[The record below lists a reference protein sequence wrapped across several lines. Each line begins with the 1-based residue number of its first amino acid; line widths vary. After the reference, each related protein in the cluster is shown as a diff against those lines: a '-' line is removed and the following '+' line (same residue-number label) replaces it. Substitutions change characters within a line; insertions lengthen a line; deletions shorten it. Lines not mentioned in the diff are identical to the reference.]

1 MEELEVERTN
11 LDIEREQLNLLIKRG
26 VKFEVV
32 TKVRKRKKGLRGF
45 FKKPEIKEEVTSY
58 EIHEPTLSV
67 LDRLCDIWLDMAL
80 DEEALKEGAVI
91 VEAKKITKQN
101 AKKMARV
108 IAIAVLGEDYHITE
122 ITPLGKVK
130 KYNDD
135 KELSR
140 LTNIFFHGIKPSKLA
155 LLTTTVTNVSNL
167 ADFITSMRLMSGAR
181 TTKPIA
187 GRIE

>member
-1 MEELEVERTN
+1 MEEVEK
-11 LDIEREQLNLLIKRG
+11 LDIELEREQLNLLIKRG
-26 VKFEVV
+26 VKFDVV
-32 TKVRKRKKGLRGF
+32 TKIRKRKKGFNGF
-45 FKKPEIKEEVTSY
+45 FQKPEVLEEVTTY

-91 VEAKKITKQN
+91 VEAKKTAKQN

-122 ITPLGKVK
+122 ITRTGKVK

-135 KELSR
+135 KELNR
-140 LTNIFFHGIKPSKLA
+140 LTNTFFHAIKPSKLA
-155 LLTTTVTNVSNL
+155 LLSTTVTNVSNL

-181 TTKPIA
+181 TTKPIT

>member
-1 MEELEVERTN
+1 MEEVEK
-11 LDIEREQLNLLIKRG
+11 LDIELEREQLNLLIKRG
-26 VKFEVV
+26 VKFDVII
-32 TKVRKRKKGLRGF
+32 KIRKRKKGFKGF
-45 FKKPEIKEEVTSY
+45 FQKPEVLEEVTTY

-80 DEEALKEGAVI
+80 DEVALKEGEVI
-91 VEAKKITKQN
+91 VEAKKTAKQN

-122 ITPLGKVK
+122 ITRTGKVK

-135 KELSR
+135 KELNR
-140 LTNIFFHGIKPSKLA
+140 LTNIFFHAIKPSKLA
-155 LLTTTVTNVSNL
+155 LLTTTVTNISNL

-181 TTKPIA
+181 TTKPIT